1 MQNNKQKKNKDE
13 QVIIEIPRIYI
24 QDFVEANY
32 GRKLT
37 EAELKELR
45 WLVWDNSDEYLLYW
59 ISEAVDQIML
69 LNQKRYE

>member
-24 QDFVEANY
+24 QDFIEANY

-37 EAELKELR
+37 ESELKELS
-45 WLVWDNSDEYLLYW
+45 WLVWDDSDEYLLYW
-59 ISEAVDQIML
+59 ISAAVDQILMPA
-69 LNQKRYE
+69 E